1 MDSNCDSYYVGR
13 NNDTVYIPIKND
25 TEIAY
30 PSAPSSTAI
39 NCTEYSCPSFTKLVI
54 PSRVNGKPV
63 LEIGCAAFSKIKTLE
78 TVEINARITKIHQFA
93 FYGCSNLTNI
103 NIPSTVQVLGF
114 CAISAI
120 VVNSGPIATASGVL
134 TIKFEPN
141 STIQAIERYG
151 IERKQYIIIYY
162 CGYYQPDI
170 VPDSL
175 FYGATTKIVF
185 SPISLNWGGIET
197 EPDPAVC
204 KIIEES
210 IVLRSQ
216 QKITFNCDIYQISY
230 LTMGIVFFISEAF

>member
-162 CGYYQPDI
+162 CGYEAPDI
-170 VPDSL
+170 QPNSL
-175 FYGATTKIVF
+175 FFGAVTSIVF
-185 SPISLNWGGIET
+185 SPYPLNWSDIAT

-204 KIIEES
+204 SIIQQS
-210 IVLRSQ
+210 IECQNR
-216 QKITFNCDIYQISY
+216 QKITCNNPAFHLSF
-230 LTMGIVFFISEAF
+230 IVLFVNLILPMS